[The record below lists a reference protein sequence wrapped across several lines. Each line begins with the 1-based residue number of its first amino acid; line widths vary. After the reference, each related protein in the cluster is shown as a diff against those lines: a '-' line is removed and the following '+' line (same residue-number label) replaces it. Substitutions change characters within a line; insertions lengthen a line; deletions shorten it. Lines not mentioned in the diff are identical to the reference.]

1 MKGRKAN
8 SVRNHLIFW
17 LAYVVLWGIRDLIYN
32 ANVVHNIFL
41 NMGFALSAAPFIY
54 FNIYYL
60 IPRYLLKKKW
70 IVYVSF
76 FLFGFAVSFYLRY
89 YMSQLILKDIS
100 GALEAAQRFN
110 SGEGYVILASENI
123 VLIMITTALFLI
135 RNWYENEKYTHELE
149 QKNMTSELTLLR
161 AQLQPHFLFN
171 NLNTIYFLMEK
182 NPLLA
187 KEMMIWSADVLSHQL
202 YNARKDKVL
211 LKEEVD
217 SLEKFLKIQRVRH
230 EDFLDLKYSFPET
243 IGVSKIAPM
252 ILFTFIEN
260 AFKHGQREVGYAIDI
275 TLKVQ
280 ESNLHLTVINTIGDN
295 REGSHGVG
303 LENVKRRLALLYPD
317 RHTLRIKESTETYSV
332 NLTISLDKNEQI

>member
-1 MKGRKAN
+1 MNRKAN
-8 SVRNHLIFW
+8 TIRNHIIFW

-32 ANVVHNIFL
+32 SNVIHNIFL
-41 NMGFALSAAPFIY
+41 NLGFALSAAPFVY
-54 FNIYYL
+54 FNLYYL

-70 IVYVSF
+70 FVYVSF
-76 FLFGFAVSFYLRY
+76 FLLGFGVSFYLRY
-89 YMSQLILKDIS
+89 YMSQLVLKDIS

-123 VLIMITTALFLI
+123 VLIMITMALFLI

-149 QKNMTSELTLLR
+149 QKNTNTELTLLKS
-161 AQLQPHFLFN
+161 QLQPHFLFN
-171 NLNTIYFLMEK
+171 NLNTIYFMMEK

-202 YNARKDKVL
+202 YNAQKDTVL
-211 LKEEVD
+211 LKDELD

-230 EDFLDLKYSFPET
+230 EDFLKLSYSFTEN

-260 AFKHGQREVGYAIDI
+260 AFKHGQREGGYSIDI
-275 TLKVQ
+275 TVKLQ
-280 ESNLHLTVINTIGDN
+280 DSNLHLMVINTMGDK
-295 REGSHGVG
+295 REGNHGVG

-317 RHTLRIKESTETYSV
+317 KHILQMEESTETYTV
-332 NLTISLDKNEQI
+332 NLMISLDKNEQI

>member
-1 MKGRKAN
+1 
-8 SVRNHLIFW
+8 
-17 LAYVVLWGIRDLIYN
+17 
-32 ANVVHNIFL
+32 
-41 NMGFALSAAPFIY
+41 
-54 FNIYYL
+54 
-60 IPRYLLKKKW
+60 
-70 IVYVSF
+70 
-76 FLFGFAVSFYLRY
+76 
-89 YMSQLILKDIS
+89 LKDIS

-149 QKNMTSELTLLR
+149 QKNTTSELTLLR

-211 LKEEVD
+211 LKEELD

-230 EDFLDLKYSFPET
+230 EDFLDLKYSFPANAG
-243 IGVSKIAPM
+243 ISKIAPM
-252 ILFTFIEN
+252 ILFTFVEN
-260 AFKHGQREVGYAIDI
+260 AFKHGQRESGYSIDI
-275 TLKVQ
+275 TLEVA
-280 ESNLHLTVINTIGDN
+280 EPNLYLKVINTIGDK
-295 REGSHGVG
+295 REGNHGVG
-303 LENVKRRLALLYPD
+303 LENVKRRLALLYPGK
-317 RHTLRIKESTETYSV
+317 HILRVEESTETYTV
-332 NLTISLDKNEQI
+332 NLMISLDGNGEI

>member
-1 MKGRKAN
+1 MKGIKAN
-8 SVRNHLIFW
+8 IVRNHLIFW

-32 ANVVHNIFL
+32 ANVIHNILL
-41 NMGFALSAAPFIY
+41 NLGFALSAAPFVY
-54 FNIYYL
+54 FNLYYL

-70 IVYVSF
+70 VIYISF
-76 FLFGFAVSFYLRY
+76 FLLGFAVSFYLRY

-123 VLIMITTALFLI
+123 VLIMITMALFLI

-149 QKNMTSELTLLR
+149 QKNTTTELKLLKS
-161 AQLQPHFLFN
+161 QLQPHFLFN
-171 NLNTIYFLMEK
+171 NLNTIYFMMEK

-187 KEMMIWSADVLSHQL
+187 KDMMIWSADVLSHQL
-202 YNARKDKVL
+202 YNAQKDSVP
-211 LKEEVD
+211 LKDELD

-230 EDFLDLKYSFPET
+230 EDFLNLSYSFPEN

-260 AFKHGQREVGYAIDI
+260 AFKHGQRAGGYSIDI
-275 TLKVQ
+275 TVKL
-280 ESNLHLTVINTIGDN
+280 EDSNLHLVVINSMGDN
-295 REGSHGVG
+295 REGNHGVG

-317 RHTLRIKESTETYSV
+317 KHILRMEESTETYSV
-332 NLTISLDKNEQI
+332 NLMISLDKNEQI